1 MKLYGIV
8 CEDGDGY
15 YFVQAW
21 FFSPEDRI
29 KYMKEKEIKE
39 KWYWEYEVNYW
50 FVETDTS
57 TIPYIDCRYNL
68 NELIAETKNKN
79 LLNERN

>member
-57 TIPYIDCRYNL
+57 TIPYIDCRDNL
-68 NELIAETKNKN
+68 SELIAETKVKN
-79 LLNERN
+79 SFN

>member
-15 YFVQAW
+15 YFVKAW
-21 FFSPEDRI
+21 FFSPEDRT

-39 KWYWEYEVNYW
+39 ELYWEYEVNYW
-50 FVETDTS
+50 LVETDTS
-57 TIPYIDCRYNL
+57 TIPYIDCRDNL
-68 NELIAETKNKN
+68 SELIAETKAKN
-79 LLNERN
+79 SFN